1 MKKVLA
7 LVVMVI
13 ILSGCSLFQKP
24 SSGTTFDGD
33 HCDKLIAL
41 EKEKSVKETQII
53 FYVYMKSEGIDYD
66 VKKINDML
74 NDPELV
80 DEMYEEVTK

>member
-1 MKKVLA
+1 MRKVLA

-13 ILSGCSLFQKP
+13 ILSGCSLFDKEP
-24 SSGTTFDGD
+24 TVRPYDGD